1 MILKKKPILKKYIKL
16 RFIFNLPIY
25 LKLVDF
31 KCNLNLNL
39 NIFNIFLIFNFY
51 KKINSLVLND
61 NFIFFKN
68 SYFNFY
74 FYKNNK
80 SISLLKTLI
89 FDYLKYFFIL
99 FFLIF
104 KKNIKSLFFINF
116 YSNINNYY
124 YSIKNIFNKS
134 YNNIIVNFKKENT
147 FKTVNTFLNN
157 SSHINSIK
165 NLNNLFKNFFNLF
178 LKFNKNSLIFN
189 KLLNY
194 NFYFS
199 FFFIWKFL
207 LFFPFSNILINLN
220 YNKLNFFNT
229 LTSNKILKKLF
240 KNNFLIFKYFNFF
253 NFNIYHNSF
262 IKTHYCRVLKFKIY
276 KFLKDSQFSDLLV
289 RLVENISNF
298 KTLIFINRSLY
309 EQLTFKEWVKFDILR
324 RRFWSSV
331 RVHYWKLNT
340 RYLQQPITYAYG
352 KMPSPA
358 FYWFEIT
365 LICFLFYKLKDVTIL
380 ITYLFN
386 KMKRMSLFKHR
397 NFLRRI
403 FFILRVLFYEI
414 GPWYAIEGVKI
425 KLIGK
430 ISVTGNARTRTMH
443 FKEGLV
449 SNSNMNIR
457 SDYNFTIINTNTG
470 CLGLSIWL
478 FF

>member
-51 KKINSLVLND
+51 KKTNSLVLND

-199 FFFIWKFL
+199 FFFI
-207 LFFPFSNILINLN
+207 
-220 YNKLNFFNT
+220 
-229 LTSNKILKKLF
+229 
-240 KNNFLIFKYFNFF
+240 
-253 NFNIYHNSF
+253 
-262 IKTHYCRVLKFKIY
+262 
-276 KFLKDSQFSDLLV
+276 
-289 RLVENISNF
+289 
-298 KTLIFINRSLY
+298 
-309 EQLTFKEWVKFDILR
+309 
-324 RRFWSSV
+324 
-331 RVHYWKLNT
+331 
-340 RYLQQPITYAYG
+340 
-352 KMPSPA
+352 
-358 FYWFEIT
+358 
-365 LICFLFYKLKDVTIL
+365 
-380 ITYLFN
+380 
-386 KMKRMSLFKHR
+386 
-397 NFLRRI
+397 
-403 FFILRVLFYEI
+403 
-414 GPWYAIEGVKI
+414 
-425 KLIGK
+425 
-430 ISVTGNARTRTMH
+430 
-443 FKEGLV
+443 
-449 SNSNMNIR
+449 
-457 SDYNFTIINTNTG
+457 
-470 CLGLSIWL
+470 
-478 FF
+478 